1 MDPVPRPGTSRAPVA
16 RTPAAPQHPPST
28 LWPAGRR
35 GSRTRPAA
43 PVDSARRER
52 PRPPPEWSSRLRR
65 LASTNSSLWQERRI
79 EAPVALTPPA
89 ACGNLK
95 LPTGSPMRISAKAEY
110 AARAVLYL
118 SACYPRLA
126 TISEI
131 ADCHHIPLKYLE
143 QILLM
148 LKKAGIVES
157 RRGVYGG
164 YTLGRP
170 PQQISVAEV

>member
-1 MDPVPRPGTSRAPVA
+1 
-16 RTPAAPQHPPST
+16 
-28 LWPAGRR
+28 
-35 GSRTRPAA
+35 
-43 PVDSARRER
+43 
-52 PRPPPEWSSRLRR
+52 
-65 LASTNSSLWQERRI
+65 
-79 EAPVALTPPA
+79 
-89 ACGNLK
+89 
-95 LPTGSPMRISAKAEY
+95 MRISAKAEY

-143 QILLM
+143 QILLV

-170 PQQISVAEV
+170 PEKISVAEVIRAIDRRFSRSGCMEPALPASYVCPQRDACGLRQLWLRVQQTVERLLEETTFAELCAQNPVENLQHETPAGTGK